1 MIIRD
6 DVKPPIKELVMLRVD
21 DPKTP
26 LLATFRSE
34 FTANREWLG
43 VT

>member
-6 DVKPPIKELVMLRVD
+6 DVKPPIEELVMLHVD

-26 LLATFRSE
+26 LLATLDSSLPLI
-34 FTANREWLG
+34 TNR
-43 VT
+43 